1 VGIADLRLPIFDSQI
16 FNRRPAPFW
25 SSIMSAVFAGVVL
38 SLVAGILNGSFAAPT
53 KYAKKWQWENIW
65 PVWAVVGMFIF
76 PWVIALLT
84 IPHVSEL
91 YGNIGADQ
99 IWLLTL
105 FGVGFGLAQI
115 FFGLGIAAV
124 GIALN
129 FAIAIGISTAFGSL
143 VPLVFQHSEK
153 ILTPQGELILL
164 GVLLTLIGIVLC
176 AMAGREKEKQFRLTF
191 EQVEGES
198 GSKAR
203 LSFATGLTFCILAGL
218 GSPLGNFGLAF
229 CTPTVNRAVQ
239 LGASLGN
246 KYNAIWA
253 PLYTAS
259 LIPYLI
265 YCVYLWRKNHS
276 FGLFAAPGTRVNWV
290 YGAVMGV
297 LWMGSSAIYGAGA
310 ARIGDMGPVLG
321 WPLFMSI
328 IIITSSI
335 WGFLTGEW
343 KGAGKQSTN
352 AMVVAI
358 VFLILGFVTL
368 AYSGTL

>member
-1 VGIADLRLPIFDSQI
+1 
-16 FNRRPAPFW
+16 
-25 SSIMSAVFAGVVL
+25 MSAVFIGVIL
-38 SLVAGILNGSFAAPT
+38 SLVAGILNGSFATPT
-53 KYAKKWQWENIW
+53 KFARKWLWENIW
-65 PVWAVVGMFIF
+65 SVWAVVAMFLF
-76 PWVIALLT
+76 PWFIVLLT
-84 IPHVSEL
+84 IPHSGQL
-91 YGNIGADQ
+91 YGSLAADQ
-99 IWLLTL
+99 FGLLTL

-129 FAIAIGISTAFGSL
+129 FAIAIGISTASGSL
-143 VPLVFQHSEK
+143 VPLVFQHSDK
-153 ILTPQGELILL
+153 IFTPQGELILL
-164 GVLLTLIGIVLC
+164 GVALTLVGIVLS
-176 AMAGREKEKQFRLTF
+176 AIAGREKEKQFRLTF
-191 EQVEGES
+191 EEVEGEA

-229 CTPTVNRAVQ
+229 CTPTVNRAVE
-239 LGASLGN
+239 LGASVSN

-259 LIPYLI
+259 LVPYLV
-265 YCVYLWRKNHS
+265 YCIYLWRKNHS
-276 FGLFAAPGTRVNWV
+276 FGLFRAPGTGINWL
-290 YGAVMGV
+290 YGAVMGL
-297 LWMGSSAIYGAGA
+297 LWMGSSAIYGVGA

-328 IIITSSI
+328 IIITSSV

-343 KGAGKQSTN
+343 KGAGKKSTN
-352 AMVVAI
+352 AMVGAI
-358 VFLILGFVTL
+358 TFLILGFITL

>member
-1 VGIADLRLPIFDSQI
+1 
-16 FNRRPAPFW
+16 
-25 SSIMSAVFAGVVL
+25 MSAVFVGVVL

-65 PVWAVVGMFIF
+65 SVWAVVGMFIF
-76 PWVIALLT
+76 PWVIAFLT
-84 IPHVSEL
+84 IPRPGEL
-91 YGNIGADQ
+91 YGNIGPDQ
-99 IWLLTL
+99 FLLLAL

-143 VPLVFQHSEK
+143 VPLVFQHAEK

-164 GVLLTLIGIVLC
+164 GVVLTLIGIVLS
-176 AMAGREKEKQFRLTF
+176 AIAGREKERQFRLTF
-191 EQVEGES
+191 EEVEGEA
-198 GSKAR
+198 GSKPR
-203 LSFATGLTFCILAGL
+203 LSFATGLTFCVLAGL

-229 CTPTVNRAVQ
+229 CTPTVKRAVE
-239 LGASLGN
+239 LGASVSN

-259 LIPYLI
+259 LVPYLI
-265 YCVYLWRKNHS
+265 YCIYLWRKNHS
-276 FGLFAAPGTRVNWV
+276 LGLFRVPGTGINWI
-290 YGAVMGV
+290 YGIVMGL
-297 LWMGSSAIYGAGA
+297 LWMGSSAIYGVGA

-328 IIITSSI
+328 IIITSST

-343 KGAGKQSTN
+343 KGAGKRSTN
-352 AMVVAI
+352 AMTLAI
-358 VFLILGFVTL
+358 VFLILGFITL

>member
-1 VGIADLRLPIFDSQI
+1 
-16 FNRRPAPFW
+16 
-25 SSIMSAVFAGVVL
+25 MSAVFVGVVL

-53 KYAKKWQWENIW
+53 KYVRKWQWENIW
-65 PVWAVVGMFIF
+65 SVWAVVGMFLF
-76 PWVIALLT
+76 PWTIAFLT
-84 IPHVSEL
+84 IPHSGEL
-91 YGNIGADQ
+91 YGNIGAGQ
-99 IWLLTL
+99 IWLLAL

-143 VPLVFQHSEK
+143 VPLVFQHSDK
-153 ILTPQGELILL
+153 IFTPQGELILL
-164 GVLLTLIGIVLC
+164 GVVLTLVGIVLS
-176 AMAGREKEKQFRLTF
+176 AHAGREKEKQFRLTF
-191 EQVEGES
+191 EEVETEA
-198 GSKAR
+198 GSKPR

-229 CTPTVNRAVQ
+229 CTPTVNRAVE
-239 LGASLGN
+239 LGASVSN

-265 YCVYLWRKNHS
+265 YCIYLWRKNHS
-276 FGLFAAPGTRVNWV
+276 FGLFRAPGTAIYWF
-290 YGAVMGV
+290 YGIVMGL
-297 LWMGSSAIYGAGA
+297 LWMGSSAIYGVGA

-328 IIITSSI
+328 IIITSSA
-335 WGFLTGEW
+335 WGFFTGEW
-343 KGAGKQSTN
+343 KGAGKKSTN
-352 AMVVAI
+352 AMALAI
-358 VFLILGFVTL
+358 GFLILGFITL